1 MKNIIIADNQ
11 DITRA
16 GMAYVL
22 SKRDNIS
29 CQVARDKSELI
40 LLFKRLSR
48 SGCDIRLYLV

>member
-1 MKNIIIADNQ
+1 MQTRNMKNIIIADNQ
-11 DITRA
+11 DITQA

-29 CQVARDKSELI
+29 CRVARDKSELI
-40 LLFKRLSR
+40 LLL